1 MIILKVKKLRK
12 FQNNSFNNVHCSVIS
27 WQLLNTKISQLNTIF
42 MSKIIPFKA
51 VRPTPD
57 KIGLVTCRN
66 YDDYSQAELASW
78 LNFNPYS
85 FLHVINPAFVHSQ
98 KITLDKRFKGVAL
111 KYQDFKN
118 DNIFLQEDI
127 AVFYLYRIQTKN
139 NTFIGIVAGTSI
151 EDYKKNIIKKHED
164 TLQYRVELFKDYLH
178 QTSFNT
184 EPVLI
189 TYPDNL
195 EINTWIL
202 EKQKQQPIYNFSTT
216 NKEKHTL
223 WKVDSDTE
231 ITWLQTQ
238 FETIPELYIADGHHR
253 SASAEL
259 LFDENKHLGNEN
271 LNYFMSFLIAESN
284 VKIFEFN
291 RIIRD
296 LNGNNKEDFLK
307 KLAKNFIIK
316 IKEQEIWKP
325 QSKFEFGMYLDGNFY
340 ALYYKLDSNV
350 NKNQNDKNTILK
362 NLDAQILYDKV
373 LQPILG
379 IEDLRNDERIEYIP
393 GKQSI
398 LTIKELVDEGEFEV
412 GFMLFPSDISEI
424 KALADNNLIMPPKS
438 TYIEPKFR
446 SGLLVYE
453 L

>member
-1 MIILKVKKLRK
+1 
-12 FQNNSFNNVHCSVIS
+12 
-27 WQLLNTKISQLNTIF
+27 

-57 KIGLVTCRN
+57 KVALVTCRN
-66 YDDYSQAELASW
+66 YDDYSPAELASW
-78 LNFNPYS
+78 LDFNPYS
-85 FLHVINPAFVHSQ
+85 FLHVINPAYVHSQ
-98 KITLDKRFKGVAL
+98 KITLDKRFKGVAH

-118 DNIFLQEDI
+118 EGVFLEDEKK
-127 AVFYLYRIQTKN
+127 AFFLYEIQTKN
-139 NTFIGIVAGTSI
+139 QSFTGIVCGTSI
-151 EDYKKNIIKKHED
+151 EDYKNNIIKKHED

-178 QTSFNT
+178 QTGFNT

-189 TYPDNL
+189 TYPDHL
-195 EINTWIL
+195 EINLWIS
-202 EKQKQQPIYNFSTT
+202 EKKKEHPIYNFSTT

-223 WKVDSDTE
+223 WRVDTE
-231 ITWLQTQ
+231 AEINWLQQQ

-259 LFDENKHLGNEN
+259 LYDQEKHLGNQK

-284 VKIFEFN
+284 VKIYEFN

-296 LNGNNKEDFLK
+296 LNGHSKEDFLE
-307 KLAKNFIIK
+307 KLTDHFILK
-316 IKEQEIWKP
+316 PKEQELWKP
-325 QSKFEFGMYLDGNFY
+325 QSKFEFGMYLDGNFF
-340 ALYYKLDSNV
+340 ALFYKQET
-350 NKNQNDKNTILK
+350 KNPSILE

-446 SGLLVYE
+446 SGLMVYE

>member
-1 MIILKVKKLRK
+1 
-12 FQNNSFNNVHCSVIS
+12 
-27 WQLLNTKISQLNTIF
+27 

-98 KITLDKRFKGVAL
+98 KITLDKRFKGVAH

-118 DNIFLQEDI
+118 DNVFLQEDK
-127 AVFYLYRIQTKN
+127 AVFYLYQIQTKN
-139 NTFIGIVAGTSI
+139 NTFIGIIAGTSI
-151 EDYKKNIIKKHED
+151 EDYKNNVIKKHED

-195 EINTWIL
+195 EINNWIS
-202 EKQKQQPIYNFSTT
+202 EKKKEQPIYDFSTT

-223 WKVDSDTE
+223 WKIESDTE
-231 ITWLQTQ
+231 ITWLQKQ
-238 FETIPELYIADGHHR
+238 FENIPELYIADGHHR

-259 LFDENKHLGNEN
+259 LYDEDKHLGNQN

-284 VKIFEFN
+284 VKIYEFN

-296 LNGNNKEDFLK
+296 LNGNSKENFLK
-307 KLAKNFIIK
+307 KLAQNFIIK
-316 IKEQEIWKP
+316 TKEQELWKP
-325 QSKFEFGMYLDGNFY
+325 QSKFEFGMYLAGDFY
-340 ALYYKLDSNV
+340 ALFYKQSNSISDLSSRAQSRE
-350 NKNQNDKNTILK
+350 NILE

-398 LTIKELVDEGEFEV
+398 LTIKELVDEGEYEV

-446 SGLLVYE
+446 SGLVIYE

>member
-1 MIILKVKKLRK
+1 
-12 FQNNSFNNVHCSVIS
+12 
-27 WQLLNTKISQLNTIF
+27 

-51 VRPTPD
+51 VRPIAD
-57 KIGLVTCRN
+57 KVALVTCRN
-66 YDDYSQAELASW
+66 YDDYSPAELAAW
-78 LNFNPYS
+78 LDFNPYS
-85 FLHVINPAFVHSQ
+85 FLHIINPAYAHSQ
-98 KITLDKRFKGVAL
+98 KITLDKRFKGVAH

-118 DNIFLQEDI
+118 EGVFVEEQKP
-127 AVFYLYRIQTKN
+127 VFYLYEIQSKN
-139 NTFIGIVAGTSI
+139 QSFTGLIAGTSI
-151 EDYKKNIIKKHED
+151 EDYKNNIIKKHED

-178 QTSFNT
+178 QTGFNT

-189 TYPDNL
+189 TYPDKK
-195 EINTWIL
+195 EINDWII
-202 EKQKQQPIYNFSTT
+202 EKKKTQPLYNFSTT

-223 WKVDSDTE
+223 WLIDNDHE
-231 ITWLQTQ
+231 IFWLEKQ
-238 FETIPELYIADGHHR
+238 FEQIPELYIADGHHR

-259 LFDENKHLGNEN
+259 LYDQDKHLGNQN

-284 VKIFEFN
+284 VKIYEFN

-296 LNGNNKEDFLK
+296 LNGHSKDDFLK
-307 KLAKNFIIK
+307 KISEYFIIK
-316 IKEQEIWKP
+316 PKEQELWKP
-325 QSKFEFGMYLDGNFY
+325 QDKFEFGMYLDGSFY
-340 ALYYKLDSNV
+340 ALFYKQPNNV
-350 NKNQNDKNTILK
+350 SSSAVENILT

-398 LTIKELVDEGEFEV
+398 LTLKELIDEGEFAV
-412 GFMLFPSDISEI
+412 GFTLFPSDISEI
-424 KALADNNLIMPPKS
+424 KLLADHNLIMPPKS

-446 SGLLVYE
+446 SGLVVYE

>member
-1 MIILKVKKLRK
+1 
-12 FQNNSFNNVHCSVIS
+12 
-27 WQLLNTKISQLNTIF
+27 
-42 MSKIIPFKA
+42 MSKIIPFQA

-57 KIGLVTCRN
+57 KVALVTCRN
-66 YDDYSQAELASW
+66 YDDYSPAELASW
-78 LNFNPYS
+78 LDFNPYS
-85 FLHVINPAFVHSQ
+85 FLHVINPAYVHSQ
-98 KITLDKRFKGVAL
+98 KNTLDKRFKGVAL

-118 DNIFLQEDI
+118 EGIFLEDEKP
-127 AVFYLYRIQTKN
+127 AFFLYQILTKSQSF
-139 NTFIGIVAGTSI
+139 TGIVAGTSI
-151 EDYKKNIIKKHED
+151 EDYKNNTIKKHED
-164 TLQYRVELFKDYLH
+164 TLQYRVELFKDYLQ
-178 QTSFNT
+178 QTGFNT

-195 EINTWIL
+195 EINNWIS
-202 EKQKQQPIYNFSTT
+202 EKKKEQPIYHFSTT

-223 WKVDSDTE
+223 WKVDSETE
-231 ITWLQTQ
+231 INWLQKQ

-259 LFDENKHLGNEN
+259 LHDQNLALENEK

-284 VKIFEFN
+284 VKIYEFN
-291 RIIRD
+291 RIVRD
-296 LNGNNKEDFLK
+296 LNGNSKEDFLE
-307 KLAKNFIIK
+307 KLSENFILIS
-316 IKEQEIWKP
+316 KEQELWKP
-325 QSKFEFGMYLDGNFY
+325 QSKFEFGMYLDGSFY
-340 ALYYKLDSNV
+340 ALFYKQGSISNFKDSA
-350 NKNQNDKNTILK
+350 NKKEIIE

-398 LTIKELVDEGEFEV
+398 LTLKELVDEGEFEV
-412 GFMLFPSDISEI
+412 GFMLYPSDISEI
-424 KALADNNLIMPPKS
+424 KSLADNNLIMPPKS

-446 SGLLVYE
+446 SGLMLYE

>member
-1 MIILKVKKLRK
+1 
-12 FQNNSFNNVHCSVIS
+12 
-27 WQLLNTKISQLNTIF
+27 

-66 YDDYSQAELASW
+66 YDDYSSAELAAW
-78 LNFNPYS
+78 LSFNPYS
-85 FLHVINPAFVHSQ
+85 FLHVIHPAYMHSQ
-98 KITLDKRFKGVAL
+98 KITLDKRFKGVAH
-111 KYQDFKN
+111 KYQDFKE
-118 DNIFLQEDI
+118 DGVFMEEEKPVFFLYEI
-127 AVFYLYRIQTKN
+127 KTK
-139 NTFIGIVAGTSI
+139 TQSFTGIVAGTSI
-151 EDYKKNIIKKHED
+151 DDYKNNIIKKHED
-164 TLQYRVELFKDYLH
+164 TLQYRVEYFKDYLH
-178 QTSFNT
+178 QTGFNT

-189 TYPDNL
+189 TYPDN
-195 EINTWIL
+195 EILNNWIF
-202 EKQKQQPIYNFSTT
+202 EKKKSVPIYNYSTT
-216 NKEKHTL
+216 NKEKHQL
-223 WKVDSDTE
+223 WKIETDEE
-231 ITWLQTQ
+231 INWLSKQ
-238 FETIPELYIADGHHR
+238 FENIPELYIADGHHR
-253 SASAEL
+253 SASAEML
-259 LFDENKHLGNEN
+259 YDEDKHLGNEN
-271 LNYFMSFLIAESN
+271 LNYFMSFLIAESQ
-284 VKIFEFN
+284 VKIYEFN

-296 LNGNNKEDFLK
+296 LNGYTKEEFILK
-307 KLAKNFIIK
+307 LSEHFIIK
-316 IKEQEIWKP
+316 TKEQELWKP
-325 QSKFEFGMYLDGNFY
+325 QSKFEFGMYLDGSFY
-340 ALYYKLDSNV
+340 ALFYKQQSPIEN
-350 NKNQNDKNTILK
+350 ILE

-446 SGLLVYE
+446 SGLMVYE